1 MSTIAIATIGTLGDL
16 FPFFQLGS
24 ELKKRGHAIIF
35 ATSKLYQPQVEELGF
50 TFFPLRP
57 DLADIGVS
65 VSEVG
70 KQVMDPHKGPEFM
83 FKKMIVPYIQQSYED
98 MNRLADEADILITHP
113 LVLTASLV
121 AEKKGARW
129 ITVVLSPISLFSVYD
144 PPVLWVNFITRRW
157 RPGPALSRLILKLV
171 NRKLA
176 GWAKPLDQL
185 RHKVGLP
192 PNPYALTTG
201 QHSPQGSI
209 ALFSPA
215 YAAPQPDWPQNMQ
228 ATGFLFHDQH
238 TDGGKLPDA
247 LTRFLQAGPAPVV
260 FTLGSAA
267 VFRAGTFYEE
277 SIAAVIQLKCRAVI
291 LTGIMAAN
299 EHVKEQPL
307 PDHIL
312 VLEYA
317 SFSLL
322 FPHAAAVV
330 HHGGIGTTAQALRAG
345 VPTLVVPH
353 AHDQPDNALRVK
365 RTGTGEVLN
374 PSQYKSRHI
383 VKVIKQL
390 LTNPAY
396 KENAATIAAAIQKE
410 NAADN
415 ACNYIEKVLREDL

>member
-16 FPFFQLGS
+16 FPFFQLGT
-24 ELKKRGHAIIF
+24 ELKKRGHTILF
-35 ATSKLYQPQVEELGF
+35 AASKLYQSRAEELGF

-57 DLADIGVS
+57 DLTDIGIS
-65 VSEVG
+65 ISEVG
-70 KQVMDPHKGPEFM
+70 KQAMDPNKGPEFL
-83 FKKMIVPYIQQSYED
+83 FKEMIIPFIEPSYED
-98 MNRLADEADILITHP
+98 VNQLADQADLLITHP

-121 AEKKGARW
+121 AEKKGIKW

-144 PPVLWVNFITRRW
+144 PPMLWVNFITRRW
-157 RPGPALSRLILKLV
+157 RPGPTLSRLILKFAQ
-171 NRKLA
+171 RKLA
-176 GWAKPLDQL
+176 AWAKPLDRL
-185 RHKVGLP
+185 RHQLGLP
-192 PNPYALTTG
+192 SNPNALTTG

-215 YAAPQPDWPQNMQ
+215 YAAPQPDWPHNMQ

-238 TDGGKLPDA
+238 TDGGKLSEA
-247 LTRFLQAGPAPVV
+247 LILFLQSGPPPVV

-277 SIAAVIQLKCRAVI
+277 SIAAAIQLQCRAVI
-291 LTGIMAAN
+291 LTGVMTN
-299 EHVKEQPL
+299 EHIKEQPL

-312 VLEYA
+312 VLEFA

-322 FPHAAAVV
+322 FPYAAAIV

-353 AHDQPDNALRVK
+353 AHDQPDNALRVM

-374 PSQYKSRHI
+374 PTQYKSGKI
-383 VKVIKQL
+383 VKVLKQL
-390 LTNPAY
+390 LNDPSY
-396 KENAATIAAAIQKE
+396 KQKAAIIAAAIQKE
-410 NAADN
+410 DAGNN
-415 ACNYIEKVLREDL
+415 ACDYIESKLKR

>member
-1 MSTIAIATIGTLGDL
+1 MSVIAIATIGTLGDL

-24 ELKKRGHAIIF
+24 ELKKRGHTVIF
-35 ATSKLYQPQVEELGF
+35 ATSKLYQPQTEELGF
-50 TFFPLRP
+50 SFFPLRP
-57 DLADIGVS
+57 DLADIGAS

-98 MNRLADEADILITHP
+98 VNQLADRADVLITHP

-121 AEKKGARW
+121 AEKKSTKW

-144 PPVLWVNFITRRW
+144 PPVLSVNFITRRW

-171 NRKLA
+171 KRKLA
-176 GWAKPLDQL
+176 SWAKPLDQL
-185 RHKVGLP
+185 RHNVGLP

-215 YAAPQPDWPQNMQ
+215 YAAPQADWPQNMQ

-238 TDGGKLPDA
+238 TDGGRLPEV
-247 LTRFLQAGPAPVV
+247 LTRFLQAGPPPVV

-277 SIAAVIQLKCRAVI
+277 SIQAAIQLKCRAVI
-291 LTGIMAAN
+291 LTGIMAN
-299 EHVKEQPL
+299 EHVKEQTL

-374 PSQYKSRHI
+374 PPKYKSSNI
-383 VKVIKQL
+383 VKVLNQL
-390 LTNPAY
+390 LTNSTY
-396 KENAATIAAAIQKE
+396 KQHAVRIAEALQQEDAG
-410 NAADN
+410 AN
-415 ACNYIEKVLREDL
+415 ACVYIEKVLGS

>member
-1 MSTIAIATIGTLGDL
+1 MSVIAIATIGTLGDL

-24 ELKKRGHAIIF
+24 ELKKRGHPIIF

-83 FKKMIVPYIQQSYED
+83 FKKMIVPYLQQSYED
-98 MNRLADEADILITHP
+98 VNWLADEADMLITHP
-113 LVLTASLV
+113 LILTASLV
-121 AEKKGARW
+121 AEKKGTKW

-144 PPVLWVNFITRRW
+144 PSVLSVNFITRHW
-157 RPGPALSRLILKLV
+157 RPGPGLSCLILKLV
-171 NRKLA
+171 NSKLA

-185 RHKVGLP
+185 RHNVGLP

-215 YAAPQPDWPQNMQ
+215 YAAPQADWPQNMQ

-238 TDGGKLPDA
+238 TDGGKLPEA

-277 SIAAVIQLKCRAVI
+277 SITAVKQLKCRAVI

-299 EHVKEQPL
+299 EHVKEQTL

-330 HHGGIGTTAQALRAG
+330 HHGGIGTTAQGLRTG

-365 RTGTGEVLN
+365 RSGTGEILN
-374 PSQYKSRHI
+374 PPQYKSRNI
-383 VKVIKQL
+383 VKVLTQL
-390 LTNPAY
+390 LNNPTY
-396 KENAATIAAAIQKE
+396 KENAARIAAAIQKE
-410 NAADN
+410 DSAGN
-415 ACNYIEKVLREDL
+415 ACNYIEKVLGF

>member
-1 MSTIAIATIGTLGDL
+1 MSVIAIATIGTLGDL

-24 ELKKRGHAIIF
+24 ELKKRGHTIIF

-65 VSEVG
+65 VAEVG

-98 MNRLADEADILITHP
+98 VNKLADEADLLITHP

-121 AEKKGARW
+121 AEKKGTKW

-144 PPVLWVNFITRRW
+144 PSVLWVNFITRRW
-157 RPGPALSRLILKLV
+157 RPGPGLSRLILKLV
-171 NRKLA
+171 KSKLA
-176 GWAKPLDQL
+176 TWAKPLDQL
-185 RHKVGLP
+185 RNNVGLL

-209 ALFSPA
+209 ALFSAA
-215 YAAPQPDWPQNMQ
+215 YAAPQLDWPKNMQ

-238 TDGGKLPDA
+238 TDGGKLSDA
-247 LTRFLQAGPAPVV
+247 LTRFLQAGPPPVV

-267 VFRAGTFYEE
+267 VFRSGTFYEE
-277 SIAAVIQLKCRAVI
+277 SIEAVKQLKCRAVI

-299 EHVKEQPL
+299 EHVREQTL

-330 HHGGIGTTAQALRAG
+330 HHGGIGTTAQGLRAG

-374 PSQYKSRHI
+374 PPQYKSRNI
-383 VKVIKQL
+383 VKVLTQL
-390 LTNPAY
+390 LNNPTY
-396 KENAATIAAAIQKE
+396 KENAARIAAAIQKE
-410 NAADN
+410 DSAGN
-415 ACNYIEKVLREDL
+415 ACNYIESKLK

>member
-1 MSTIAIATIGTLGDL
+1 MSVVAIATIGTLGDL
-16 FPFFQLGS
+16 FPFFQLGT
-24 ELKKRGHAIIF
+24 ELKKRGHTIIF
-35 ATSKLYQPQVEELGF
+35 ATSKLYQPQTEELGF

-98 MNRLADEADILITHP
+98 VNELAGQADLLITHP

-121 AEKKGARW
+121 AEKKGIKW

-144 PPVLWVNFITRRW
+144 PSVISVNFIARRW

-171 NRKLA
+171 KSKLA
-176 GWAKPLDQL
+176 SWTKPLDQL
-185 RHKVGLP
+185 RHNVGLP
-192 PNPYALTTG
+192 PNPHALTTG

-215 YAAPQPDWPQNMQ
+215 YAAPQPDWPKKMQ
-228 ATGFLFHDQH
+228 ATGFLFHDQN
-238 TDGGKLPDA
+238 TDGGKLPEA
-247 LTRFLQAGPAPVV
+247 LTRFLQAGPPPVV

-277 SIAAVIQLKCRAVI
+277 SIQAAIQLQCRAVI
-291 LTGIMAAN
+291 LTGIMAN
-299 EHVKEQPL
+299 EHVKQQAL

-322 FPHAAAVV
+322 FPHAGAVV

-353 AHDQPDNALRVK
+353 AHDQPDNALRIM

-374 PSQYKSRHI
+374 PPKYKSGNI
-383 VKVIKQL
+383 VTVLRQL
-390 LTNPAY
+390 LNNPSY
-396 KENAATIAAAIQKE
+396 KEKATRLAALIQKE
-410 NAADN
+410 DSAAN
-415 ACNYIEKVLREDL
+415 ACNYIENLL